1 MKHIYTLLLG
11 LWAWSMTMAQEGV
24 NFRDITF
31 EEALKQAKSENKLV
45 FMDCYTSWCGPCKN
59 MADKV
64 FPQKAAGDYFNP
76 RFVCVKY
83 DMEKGAGVEL
93 AKKFEVHAYPT
104 FLMIRPDGSVQ
115 HRLVGG
121 DGLEAFIARVE
132 QGFDE
137 QNNLSALHS
146 RYEKG
151 GLSKSEL
158 FRYWE
163 ALEEAGEDARAGKV
177 YAELLALL
185 TDEEKTQ
192 AAYWNFYETR
202 GCTIGSPMHDF
213 MLTHLDVLRANNG
226 KEKVDRYLTAKY
238 EDALGLYIMGYARKE
253 DVPFGTLQRN
263 VPLLKVA
270 QQNELDKMLELAEL
284 VYHKKADELTELIE
298 KRLPEMSVQELKMY
312 AFGFRGMI
320 WGSEK
325 KEASPHI
332 TELGTKLTESVIA
345 DMEKR
350 AGKLTADDLFT
361 YTILIDSF
369 YGKMTPLLYKRL
381 ADAGEKAMSTLPDN
395 EEKERMIRY
404 YKTYREKGNK

>member
-11 LWAWSMTMAQEGV
+11 LLAWSASMAQEGV

-104 FLMIRPDGSVQ
+104 FLMIRPDGSMQ

-163 ALEEAGEDARAGKV
+163 VLEEAGEDARAEKV

-192 AAYWNFYETR
+192 AAYWNLYETR

-213 MLTHLDVLRANNG
+213 MLSPR
-226 KEKVDRYLTAKY
+226 R
-238 EDALGLYIMGYARKE
+238 
-253 DVPFGTLQRN
+253 
-263 VPLLKVA
+263 VA
-270 QQNELDKMLELAEL
+270 CQ
-284 VYHKKADELTELIE
+284 
-298 KRLPEMSVQELKMY
+298 
-312 AFGFRGMI
+312 
-320 WGSEK
+320 
-325 KEASPHI
+325 
-332 TELGTKLTESVIA
+332 
-345 DMEKR
+345 
-350 AGKLTADDLFT
+350 
-361 YTILIDSF
+361 
-369 YGKMTPLLYKRL
+369 
-381 ADAGEKAMSTLPDN
+381 
-395 EEKERMIRY
+395 
-404 YKTYREKGNK
+404 

>member
-11 LWAWSMTMAQEGV
+11 LLAWSASMAQEGV

-104 FLMIRPDGSVQ
+104 FLMIRPDGSMQ

-163 ALEEAGEDARAGKV
+163 VLEEAGEDARAEKV

-192 AAYWNFYETR
+192 AAYWNLYETR

-213 MLTHLDVLRANNG
+213 MLSHLDVLRANNG

-298 KRLPEMSVQELKMY
+298 KRLPEMSVQENVC
-312 AFGFRGMI
+312 FRIPGYDLGERKERSI
-320 WGSEK
+320 TAYHRTRYKIDGISNRQYGK
-325 KEASPHI
+325 KSRQ
-332 TELGTKLTESVIA
+332 TNGG
-345 DMEKR
+345 R
-350 AGKLTADDLFT
+350 
-361 YTILIDSF
+361 SF
-369 YGKMTPLLYKRL
+369 YIHHPHRFLLWKDDTSALQTSGRC
-381 ADAGEKAMSTLPDN
+381 G
-395 EEKERMIRY
+395 
-404 YKTYREKGNK
+404 

>member
-11 LWAWSMTMAQEGV
+11 LLVWSMTMAQEGV

-31 EEALKQAKSENKLV
+31 EEALKQAQAENKLV
-45 FMDCYTSWCGPCKN
+45 FMDCCTSWCGPCKN
-59 MADKV
+59 MADKI

-83 DMEKGAGVEL
+83 DMEKGAGMEL
-93 AKKFEVHAYPT
+93 AQKFEVHAYPT

-137 QNNLSALHS
+137 QNNLSALHR

-163 ALEEAGEDARAGKV
+163 ALEEAGEDARAEKV
-177 YAELLALL
+177 YAELLDLL
-185 TDEEKTQ
+185 TNEEKTQ
-192 AAYWNFYETR
+192 AAYWNLYETR
-202 GCTIGSPMHDF
+202 GCTIGAPMHDF
-213 MLTHLDVLRANNG
+213 MLTHLDVLRTKNS
-226 KEKVDRYLTAKY
+226 KEKVDRYLTEKY
-238 EDALGLYIMGYARKE
+238 WDALSLYVMGYARKE

-270 QQNELDKMLELAEL
+270 QQNELNKMLELADL
-284 VYHKKADELTELIE
+284 VYHQKADELAELIK
-298 KRLPEMSVQELKMY
+298 KRLPEMSVQELKTM

-320 WGSEK
+320 WGSEN
-325 KEASPHI
+325 KEVPQHI
-332 TELGTKLTESVIA
+332 VDLGTQLTEAVVA

-350 AGKLTADDLFT
+350 VGKLTADDLFT

-369 YGKMTPLLYKRL
+369 YGKMTPALYRRL
-381 ADAGEKAMSTLPDN
+381 ADAGEKAMAILPDN
-395 EEKERMIRY
+395 KEKERVAQY
-404 YKTYREKGNK
+404 YKEFRTKGK